1 MSFSRSIQSRINGAK
16 SRGPRT
22 PQGKARSSL
31 NALKHGHYATNAIV
45 LSNED
50 PQAFEELVTAFVD
63 VIHPL
68 NPVEYRLTR
77 ELAGIDW
84 RLTRLVA
91 VDSRILDHELDLQLS
106 SLAASG
112 VAVADLTRVALAMQG
127 VIERSRLPDFL
138 GKRQT
143 QLIRDRQSTLRTL
156 QFLRKRMPQAEPAV
170 EIIPPRP
177 LDPEAPFSPEDT
189 APETPPAATSLD
201 TEPQPPEDA
210 ARQLSTEEI
219 EIVSTRGERPVA
231 ICPAP
236 SPSIIEPR
244 PIRASAKRPLARPL
258 PPAASPPAPVTEPTA
273 EATGTPNPAP
283 TDDAPPASSRPCPA
297 ETLDSAPPSGLPVA
311 RNQPETNPGFGTKT
325 RSPAP
330 PNLAAPPGRPHV
342 LPKLGLRPR
351 RRQRP

>member
-1 MSFSRSIQSRINGAK
+1 
-16 SRGPRT
+16 
-22 PQGKARSSL
+22 
-31 NALKHGHYATNAIV
+31 
-45 LSNED
+45 
-50 PQAFEELVTAFVD
+50 
-63 VIHPL
+63 
-68 NPVEYRLTR
+68 
-77 ELAGIDW
+77 
-84 RLTRLVA
+84 
-91 VDSRILDHELDLQLS
+91 
-106 SLAASG
+106 
-112 VAVADLTRVALAMQG
+112 
-127 VIERSRLPDFL
+127 
-138 GKRQT
+138 
-143 QLIRDRQSTLRTL
+143 
-156 QFLRKRMPQAEPAV
+156 
-170 EIIPPRP
+170 
-177 LDPEAPFSPEDT
+177 
-189 APETPPAATSLD
+189 LD